1 MGRVIRRV
9 TKNLPATIV
18 SGPTFVNFF
27 IITLLSVWEN
37 AHSTQNKTAIFSV
50 ILKIAQTKQIIQIFM
65 ILQLISIMF
74 TFMLPLSLLL
84 L

>member
-37 AHSTQNKTAIFSV
+37 AHSTQNKTAIF
-50 ILKIAQTKQIIQIFM
+50 LLFLRLHKQNE
-65 ILQLISIMF
+65 
-74 TFMLPLSLLL
+74 
-84 L
+84 